1 MLKVRVLLFCVVC
14 LAATSVSAQAV
25 SGLRP
30 GPHRVGYT
38 VQLHADES
46 RTYGDRVDATG
57 RPVARPI
64 QTSIWYPAQ
73 ATQAAIAITFGDYVD
88 SLRTELTSEP
98 DENRKQQF
106 LNRLRLDAF
115 GPEGGSEADRAR
127 MERCLASP
135 ATALRDARPAEGRFP
150 LVFYA
155 PSFGREAFENSA
167 LCEFLASHGY
177 VVVAVPC
184 NGFSA
189 RMTPR
194 GAMDVEALV
203 RDGEFA
209 LEMARRLPYVDPTRT
224 GVLGYSWGG
233 TVSQFLAARN
243 AHIQARVAMDGAEIA
258 VGLDESVGKAFPFF
272 DRVITTQIPSLVIF
286 GGGSAPSVDL
296 GVYDRTKYA
305 DTTFLRLASVNH
317 LNFSYAGKLQLM
329 CREATPLADLQHFD
343 RTYSAIGSY
352 VRSFLDAHL
361 KGASPAR
368 AFLEQSPQANG
379 FGSLL
384 TVETRKGLRRPPMGD
399 AFLEVV
405 RREGGRKAQQILA
418 EARKVEPGIVLV
430 DDMSLWTL
438 GQAHYLGGRTKEAL
452 EVFELWEGASA
463 ATVSRGMKN
472 QIYEAIG
479 KASLRLGEIAKARH
493 ALEKALEANP
503 QNTFARQ
510 ALDRLPK

>member
-1 MLKVRVLLFCVVC
+1 MRKARALLFCVAC
-14 LAATSVSAQAV
+14 LAIESLSAQAV
-25 SGLRP
+25 SGLQP
-30 GPHRVGYT
+30 GPHRVGYSA
-38 VQLHADES
+38 QFHADAS
-46 RTYGDRVDATG
+46 RTYGDRVDAIG
-57 RPVARPI
+57 RPAARPV

-73 ATQAAIAITFGDYVD
+73 ATQAASTITFGDYVD

-98 DENRKQQF
+98 DESRKQQF
-106 LNRLRLDAF
+106 LNRLRLEAF
-115 GPEGGSEADRAR
+115 GPEGGTELDRAR
-127 MERCLASP
+127 MERCLATP
-135 ATALRDARPAEGRFP
+135 ASALKDARPAEGRFP
-150 LVFYA
+150 LVLYA

-177 VVVAVPC
+177 VVVAMPC

-189 RMTPR
+189 RLTPR
-194 GAMDVEALV
+194 GAMDVETLI

-209 LEMARRLPYVDPTRT
+209 LEKARTLPYVDPTRT

-258 VGLDESVGKAFPFF
+258 VGLDEAVRKAFPFF
-272 DRVITTQIPSLVIF
+272 DSVTTTQIPSLVIF
-286 GGGSAPSVDL
+286 GGGSVPSVDL

-329 CREATPLADLQHFD
+329 CREATPMADLQHFD
-343 RTYSAIGSY
+343 RTYSAIGAY
-352 VRSFLDAHL
+352 VRNFLDAHL

-368 AFLEQSPQANG
+368 TFLGQSPEANG
-379 FGSLL
+379 FGNLL
-384 TVETRKGLRRPPMGD
+384 TVESRKGIRRPPMGE
-399 AFLEVV
+399 AFLEAV
-405 RREGGRKAQQILA
+405 RKEGGRKAQQILE
-418 EARKVEPGIVLV
+418 EARKVEAGIVLV
-430 DDMSLWTL
+430 DDMSLWAL

-452 EVFELWEGASA
+452 EVFELWEAASA
-463 ATVSRGMKN
+463 ATGPKWMKN

-479 KASLRLGEIAKARH
+479 KASLRLGEIAKARR
-493 ALEKALEANP
+493 AFEKAVEANP
-503 QNTFARQ
+503 QNVFAKQ